1 MNIISSHNAGSI
13 NYFLSKVK
21 YICAEREAQH
31 YGNYSVH
38 IARLTAPLSDVII
51 DYGLYARDKRSMVH
65 KLNLQVD

>member
-1 MNIISSHNAGSI
+1 MNVISSHNAGSI

-38 IARLTAPLSDVII
+38 ID
-51 DYGLYARDKRSMVH
+51 
-65 KLNLQVD
+65 